1 MERFNVIKKR
11 EFVKDKCAIREFR
24 LELLRLSDFEI
35 KSIVVCQGLED
46 EVKRII
52 SDTNKDYLD
61 KICVTENS
69 DYFPLMTI
77 LTGYNRSN
85 YRYREM
91 KFRLFQQTIK
101 IDVNTLEEQI
111 WEIVCRTNIHCY
123 YLLMN
128 VFTRNELANE
138 GLIEIN
144 KDFGCCEFYKY
155 KDYKIPVIIVS
166 ERALD
171 YGEVEVVYSKEEKNL
186 IAERSFREK

>member
-11 EFVKDKCAIREFR
+11 EFVKDKSAIREFR
-24 LELLRLSDFEI
+24 LEVLRLSDFEI
-35 KSIVVCQGLED
+35 KSIVVCRGLED

-69 DYFPLMTI
+69 DHFPLTAI

-91 KFRLFQQTIK
+91 KFQLFQQTIK
-101 IDVNTLEEQI
+101 IDVNPLEEQI

-171 YGEVEVVYSKEEKNL
+171 YGEVEVVYNKEEKNL